1 MTKDRQM
8 EIYRELETMRVPLDH
23 SSIRGTTYLL
33 EKLQECRRYQDR
45 LLTLTSEV
53 EQALAGAKRLVRA
66 TKAALSIA
74 GLSAQAPSL
83 RASSHEAQD
92 TLDDL
97 RGLERSLNYA
107 RQNMKTTDSDIRLA
121 SGLVDLQFKLGE
133 VRPPEPTVEATPTP
147 QPATQ
152 TVTEIPLPDV
162 VTSSV
167 KIEPP
172 DLSKIAAE
180 VFATDPRP
188 TDQTEAQASVDD
200 ISAFLNEV
208 R

>member
-1 MTKDRQM
+1 MTKDRQT
-8 EIYRELETMRVPLDH
+8 EIYKELETMRVPLDH

-33 EKLQECRRYQDR
+33 ERLQECRRYQDR

-133 VRPPEPTVEATPTP
+133 VRPPEPTVETTP

-152 TVTEIPLPDV
+152 TLTEIPLPDV
-162 VTSSV
+162 TTSSV

-188 TDQTEAQASVDD
+188 ADQTEAQASVDD

>member
-1 MTKDRQM
+1 MT

-53 EQALAGAKRLVRA
+53 EQALAGAKRMVRA

-74 GLSAQAPSL
+74 GLSAQAPHL
-83 RASSHEAQD
+83 RAQSHEAQD
-92 TLDDL
+92 ALDDL
-97 RGLERSLNYA
+97 RGLATSLNYA
-107 RQNMKTTDSDIRLA
+107 RQNMKVTDSDIRLA

-133 VRPPEPTVEATPTP
+133 VRPPEPSLTAPTETTLTTATPAPDPVTTP
-147 QPATQ
+147 
-152 TVTEIPLPDV
+152 V
-162 VTSSV
+162 V

-172 DLSKIAAE
+172 DLPKIAAE

-188 TDQTEAQASVDD
+188 AAPAEALADVDD
-200 ISAFLNEV
+200 ISAFLSEV